1 MADLD
6 LYGRFLFGLIFV
18 LGIIG
23 LLAWAGRRF
32 NLIPGAMRIS
42 QSRQK
47 RLAIVEV
54 AALDAKRRLVL
65 IRRDDV
71 EHLLLLGAT
80 SESVIERNITP
91 PPDSPPGPDHIGGS
105 VSR

>member
-18 LGIIG
+18 LGVIG

-32 NLIPGAMRIS
+32 NLIPGAMRIT
-42 QSRQK
+42 QSREK
-47 RLAIVEV
+47 RLSIVEV
-54 AALDAKRRLVL
+54 AALDAKRRMVLV
-65 IRRDDV
+65 RRDNV

-80 SESVIERNITP
+80 SESVIERNISP
-91 PPDSPPGPDHIGGS
+91 PPESPTLQTIADGEEK
-105 VSR
+105 